1 MNRAE
6 SVLVLHGLWMNRIAM
21 QPLTS
26 ALRRAGFDGVA
37 GHYRSM
43 RGTLEENVMRVQ
55 EQVTE
60 LLAARGSRSGK
71 GVSGRVHIV
80 GHSLGG
86 ILALALLRADPER
99 YGRVVLLGSPVGGC
113 LAARQFAGY
122 PGASWLLG
130 ETAGLWNA
138 LSQAEIPH
146 RSPVR
151 SGHAAGAESTAQE
164 GVEVGSIAGSETFGL
179 AHFFVGLPGVHD
191 GVVRVEE
198 TQVPGLAD
206 HLLLPVSHTGML
218 LSDAVAAQCIA
229 FLLNGRFSR
238 R

>member
-1 MNRAE
+1 MEPA
-6 SVLVLHGLWMNRIAM
+6 LVLHGLWMNRIAM
-21 QPLTS
+21 HPLTS
-26 ALRRAGFDGVA
+26 ALRRAGFDAVA

-43 RGTLEENVMRVQ
+43 RGTLEENVARVQ
-55 EQVTE
+55 QQVTGWLE
-60 LLAARGSRSGK
+60 ARGRGSDIGA
-71 GVSGRVHIV
+71 GGRVHIV

-86 ILALALLRADPER
+86 ILALALLRADPDR

-122 PGASWLLG
+122 PGATWVLG

-138 LSQAEIPH
+138 LAQAEIPQ

-151 SGHAAGAESTAQE
+151 PSHADGAEPSAQE

-218 LSDAVAAQCIA
+218 LSEAVAAQCIA